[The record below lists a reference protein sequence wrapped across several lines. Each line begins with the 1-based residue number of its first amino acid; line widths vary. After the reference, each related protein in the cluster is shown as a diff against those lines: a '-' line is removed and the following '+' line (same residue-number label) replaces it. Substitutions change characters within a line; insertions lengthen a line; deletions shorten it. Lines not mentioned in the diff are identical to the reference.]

1 MDLFNVQVD
10 ETEPKR
16 ERKIENRGKYKGAE
30 NKRHQRLDKPEN
42 KDKKDRTLDPMDPAS
57 YSDIPRYKKKN
68 TSVIL
73 SRRIFFSFFTTK
85 CNFSFFSCFVEENGQ
100 TD

>member
-57 YSDIPRYKKKN
+57 YSDIPRYKKKHICY
-68 TSVIL
+68 TFAL
-73 SRRIFFSFFTTK
+73 YFFSFLTMK
-85 CNFSFFSCFVEENGQ
+85 RNFFFFLFFRAL
-100 TD
+100 